1 MARPRGKTAGE
12 PAAAAPPAVEPAR
25 EYVPPVKRPW
35 LLALAATL
43 LFAWLGFLLAMAL
56 R

>member
-1 MARPRGKTAGE
+1 MARPRGKSARET
-12 PAAAAPPAVEPAR
+12 AAAAPPDDPPR
-25 EYVPPVKRPW
+25 EYAPPVKRPW

-43 LFAWLGFLLAMAL
+43 LVVWLGFLLAMAL